1 MTTDG
6 PQLRQ
11 LQLETA
17 GTASWLLMDLLWM
30 VEWAEVS
37 TASGGLTLALYAAV
51 FRYIPRTVADW
62 SANGAVTLWVL
73 MNLLWMLGDQFEM
86 PGLKTAAL
94 WAVAVS
100 FLLLGTAVWKGGL
113 TGPIL
118 QRFRRFRLRPAA
130 EKQ

>member
-1 MTTDG
+1 VTPDG
-6 PQLRQ
+6 PNLRQ

-30 VEWAEVS
+30 LEWAEMS
-37 TASGGLTLALYAAV
+37 TASGGLTLGLYAAV
-51 FRYIPRTVADW
+51 FRYIPRTLADW
-62 SANGAVTLWVL
+62 SANGAVALWVL
-73 MNLLWMLGDQFEM
+73 MNLLWMLGDQFEVAWF
-86 PGLKTAAL
+86 KTAAL
-94 WAVAVS
+94 WTVAVS

-118 QRFRRFRLRPAA
+118 QRFRRFRFRPAG

>member
-1 MTTDG
+1 VTPDG

-30 VEWAEVS
+30 LEWAEVS
-37 TASGGLTLALYAAV
+37 TACGVLTLGLYGAV

-62 SANGAVTLWVL
+62 SANGAVALWVL
-73 MNLLWMLGDQFEM
+73 MNLLWMIGDQFEW
-86 PGLKTAAL
+86 PALKTAAL
-94 WAVAVS
+94 WTVAAS
-100 FLLLGTAVWKGGL
+100 FLLLGAAVWKGGL

-118 QRFRRFRLRPAA
+118 ERFRRFRFRPASG
-130 EKQ
+130 KQ